1 MKKYT
6 QEISKDLNEFAN
18 DMHALL
24 SATADVAE
32 DAVVEARKRLS
43 AALESGKDAYGYLQ
57 EVQEEVVDGA
67 KAADKVVRDYPYHA
81 IGIAFC
87 IGALVGLFLTRRD

>member
-6 QEISKDLNEFAN
+6 QGISRDLNEFAN
-18 DMHALL
+18 DVHALL

-43 AALESGKDAYGYLQ
+43 AALESGKDAYGNL
-57 EVQEEVVDGA
+57 QEEVVDGA
-67 KAADKVVRDYPYHA
+67 KAADKIVRDYPYHA

-87 IGALVGLFLTRRD
+87 IGALVSLLLTHRD

>member
-6 QEISKDLNEFAN
+6 QGISRDLSGIA
-18 DMHALL
+18 DDLHALL
-24 SATADVAE
+24 TATADVAE
-32 DAVVEARKRLS
+32 DTVVGARKRLS
-43 AALESGKDAYGYLQ
+43 AALETGKDAYDRLED
-57 EVQEEVVDGA
+57 EVLDGA

-87 IGALVGLFLTRRD
+87 IGALLGFLAGNRD